1 MVILKILVA
10 DDDAEIALVYKRVL
24 AAKGHK
30 VTIAHDA
37 ETCLKIYSSRLQKVY
52 LSKPAY
58 SHTQPFDTVILDYR
72 MPDRNGLE
80 IAKEILAI
88 NPRQRIIFV
97 SAYVK
102 QTLSISIKKFN
113 LPVELLQKP
122 VSNKVLIETIEDSA
136 IYEELRNLKFDIET
150 IRKAEFRHEQL
161 TRFLY
166 FLKIVLNKKK
176 SRHGYTWA

>member
-1 MVILKILVA
+1 
-10 DDDAEIALVYKRVL
+10 
-24 AAKGHK
+24 
-30 VTIAHDA
+30 
-37 ETCLKIYSSRLQKVY
+37 
-52 LSKPAY
+52 
-58 SHTQPFDTVILDYR
+58 

-97 SAYVK
+97 SAYVR

-176 SRHGYTWA
+176 SGHGYPWA